1 MWSGLWWREGRD
13 QWSWVPLDRTCSCNL
28 DLLFCTFALPR
39 IAVTAKSWQTDS
51 VNSRRSGQ
59 VMRCEGVGGW
69 LPKGVTRCSVLRAP
83 CSSRGVPVRWLSRAT
98 GVWKPVGCFLYL
110 LWPLPSTFC
119 FCSCIFYD
127 SFTCARVGF
136 CKWQFYR
143 FVVDVC
149 SLNASLV
156 LPPPLPV
163 TPWANQSKVLLT
175 MGRGVLTI

>member
-1 MWSGLWWREGRD
+1 MKGGRD
-13 QWSWVPLDRTCSCNL
+13 QWSWVIAFPAGPDLFMQLRPSILYVCLASHCGDCQELADRQRQQS
-28 DLLFCTFALPR
+28 
-39 IAVTAKSWQTDS
+39 AV
-51 VNSRRSGQ
+51 RSGDA
-59 VMRCEGVGGW
+59 MWGGGGMAA
-69 LPKGVTRCSVLRAP
+69 KGVTRCSVLRAP

-163 TPWANQSKVLLT
+163 TPGQTSLKCF
-175 MGRGVLTI
+175 